1 MRTAD
6 GYIVNRCLNGDTA
19 AFGLLVDKYRTGV
32 YALAYSRLRDFQ
44 DAEDVAQEVF
54 IKAYRKLRTLKR
66 FDSFHA
72 WLYAITVNFCKDWL
86 RARSRRPDRE
96 YIEDQDPEILE
107 APSMDAYRENL
118 VSEMIHEALDSL
130 PETYQQV
137 LTLYYLGGMNSREI
151 AEFLGTSPAAIR
163 ERLSRARSQLK
174 EGMLTMMSTT
184 FEAKRLPASFTFR
197 IVEAIKNV
205 KIQPLPRMSGLPWG
219 LSLAT
224 GIIITVLSLSPH
236 LTIPGDIGVPT
247 GSPLPVEA
255 KVLKTGE
262 IPVDILEI
270 SHVSVIASKQV
281 DGEGG
286 TPAQPEKFLMAPAG
300 DEGTW
305 TQRSNMPDGKYG
317 MTANTVNG
325 KIYVIGGVDL
335 AGLDPFVQEYD
346 PTTDTWTRKAEMHTP
361 RHHHSSC
368 VVDGKVYTIGG
379 VEFQTGVL
387 IPNVEVYDPEMD
399 ICIEEA
405 DMPTGRAGLSASI
418 VNGKI
423 YVIGGTPDYEI
434 SLSTVE
440 EYDPLT
446 GKWTKKADMPTVRA
460 FLSTSIVNGKIYAV
474 GGFLNLAQNA
484 VSTPAVEEYDPVT
497 DTWTQ
502 KADMP
507 TPRAA
512 LRTCVLDGKIYAIGG
527 GSRELLGDDRRAV
540 EVYDPATDTWTVKPV
555 APTIKYDYAASVV
568 DGRAYTFGGM
578 LHLMNPAVFSDT
590 VEEYTPEGWPFRQS
604 VTPQGKLPTKWGAE
618 KGRGDSGT
626 GTQ

>member
-1 MRTAD
+1 MPQWRHSRVWSA
-6 GYIVNRCLNGDTA
+6 
-19 AFGLLVDKYRTGV
+19 DKYRTGV

-54 IKAYRKLRTLKR
+54 IKAYRKLRALKR

-72 WLYAITVNFCKDWL
+72 WLYAITANLCKDWL

-107 APSMDAYRENL
+107 APSMDAYREDL

-205 KIQPLPRMSGLPWG
+205 RIQPLPRMSGLPWG
-219 LSLAT
+219 LSFAT
-224 GIIITVLSLSPH
+224 GIGITVLSLSPH
-236 LTIPGDIGVPT
+236 LTIPGDIGVPA
-247 GSPLPVEA
+247 GSPLPAEA

-270 SHVSVIASKQV
+270 SQVSVIASKQG
-281 DGEGG
+281 DDEGG
-286 TPAQPEKFLMAPAG
+286 TPEHPEKFLMAPAG
-300 DEGTW
+300 DKDTW
-305 TQRSNMPDGKYG
+305 TQRSDMPGGKYG
-317 MTANTVNG
+317 MTANAVNG
-325 KIYVIGGVDL
+325 KIYIIGGVDS
-335 AGLDPFVQEYD
+335 AGLDPFVREYD
-346 PTTDTWTRKAEMHTP
+346 PAPDKWTKNAAMHTP

-368 VVDGKVYTIGG
+368 VMDGKVYAIGG
-379 VEFQTGVL
+379 AEFRTGVL
-387 IPNVEVYDPEMD
+387 IPNVEVYDPAMD
-399 ICIEEA
+399 ICIEKA
-405 DMPTGRAGLSASI
+405 DMPNGRAGLSASI

-423 YVIGGTPDYEI
+423 YVIGGTPDYI
-434 SLSTVE
+434 IGLSTVE

-446 GKWTKKADMPTVRA
+446 GKWTKRSDMPTARA
-460 FLSTSIVNGKIYAV
+460 FLSTSIVNGKIYAI
-474 GGFLNLAQNA
+474 GGFLNLVPNA
-484 VSTPAVEEYDPVT
+484 VSTPAVEEYDPVA
-497 DTWTQ
+497 DTWTK

-512 LRTCVLDGKIYAIGG
+512 LCTCVLDGKVYAIGG
-527 GSRELLGDDRRAV
+527 GSPELLGDDRRAV
-540 EVYDPATDTWTVKPV
+540 EVYDPAIDTWTVKPI

-578 LHLMNPAVFSDT
+578 LQMNPVFILSDT
-590 VEEYTPEGWPFRQS
+590 VEEYTPEGWPFP
-604 VTPQGKLPTKWGAE
+604 VTPPGKLPTKWGAE
-618 KGRGDSGT
+618 KGHGDRRSK
-626 GTQ
+626 Q